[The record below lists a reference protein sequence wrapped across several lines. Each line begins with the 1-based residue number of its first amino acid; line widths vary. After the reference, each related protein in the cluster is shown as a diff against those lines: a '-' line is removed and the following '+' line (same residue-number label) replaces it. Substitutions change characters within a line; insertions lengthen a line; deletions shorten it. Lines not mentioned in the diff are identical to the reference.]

1 MKSRKEHKKGDQTIR
16 TDSEAMWKFYFRSVP
31 EEIKEDYRREV
42 IRSNGAVLSV
52 LSVLAICAELFN
64 IARVLFFS
72 KSGLGTQNNRIYF
85 TFYLVLL
92 TASVL
97 FLIIKRC
104 LGNHINAIY
113 IFLLA
118 AAGFFIVWSL
128 LLNYYDFTH
137 ADEPVY
143 SIVYITSLLAMVI
156 CLYMEPVVCLG
167 LVLGSGIPFLLLTKS
182 DFGFIQNTLFSMGT
196 AALVSFSRFQYKIKT
211 LMGQK
216 KIQEM
221 NRRLTIEME
230 RKEVAIQKLR
240 YIIEQ
245 SNYIIVDWD
254 KEEDR
259 AFFYGHWTEKFDYP
273 AEISSFTEW
282 VTHSGLLSRK
292 EWKRLQLEIIRCM
305 KSTYQMETEIE
316 LSSRKG
322 VREFYLFHLSVQH
335 DSAGEIRG
343 VLGYLSD
350 IHKQKEEIQSLKS
363 RMDLDPLTGLL
374 NRTAVKEKAQE
385 WYEGDSGNFVRAMI
399 MLDLDDFKAIN
410 DTYGHPCGDQVLM
423 EVANLLRRIFRETDA
438 LSRIGG
444 DEFVVLMKNVRNV
457 EDVERKLKKLS
468 RGGTTLWNGARI
480 PVKFSIGAA
489 VSENGEYEELYR
501 LADEALYDAKY
512 RKKGSYVIM
521 DERAPSK

>member
-1 MKSRKEHKKGDQTIR
+1 M
-16 TDSEAMWKFYFRSVP
+16 
-31 EEIKEDYRREV
+31 
-42 IRSNGAVLSV
+42 
-52 LSVLAICAELFN
+52 
-64 IARVLFFS
+64 
-72 KSGLGTQNNRIYF
+72 
-85 TFYLVLL
+85 
-92 TASVL
+92 
-97 FLIIKRC
+97 
-104 LGNHINAIY
+104 
-113 IFLLA
+113 
-118 AAGFFIVWSL
+118 
-128 LLNYYDFTH
+128 
-137 ADEPVY
+137 
-143 SIVYITSLLAMVI
+143 
-156 CLYMEPVVCLG
+156 
-167 LVLGSGIPFLLLTKS
+167 
-182 DFGFIQNTLFSMGT
+182 
-196 AALVSFSRFQYKIKT
+196 
-211 LMGQK
+211 
-216 KIQEM
+216 
-221 NRRLTIEME
+221 
-230 RKEVAIQKLR
+230 
-240 YIIEQ
+240 
-245 SNYIIVDWD
+245 
-254 KEEDR
+254 
-259 AFFYGHWTEKFDYP
+259 
-273 AEISSFTEW
+273 
-282 VTHSGLLSRK
+282 
-292 EWKRLQLEIIRCM
+292 
-305 KSTYQMETEIE
+305 
-316 LSSRKG
+316 
-322 VREFYLFHLSVQH
+322 
-335 DSAGEIRG
+335 
-343 VLGYLSD
+343 LGYLSD